1 MFSCGRIYSSTHT
14 HIYTQTSHARH
25 YRRKKISL
33 SSDCIDFP
41 LPHPL
46 NPAHTLPFT
55 ILLRPTPSHKSAQE
69 GRQQSK
75 QHPPHNYTRTTHNH
89 HAQCEATSLL
99 LTLTL
104 TGHASRDSS
113 SLASKRDDPLLA
125 SLPLFLSL
133 THSRTHNL
141 SFLSFAHT
149 SCYVSRA
156 PLRCLASWQARLLL
170 LLLMVLAAAGVCRR
184 GATRRDRRTDHKTWK
199 RREQ

>member
-1 MFSCGRIYSSTHT
+1 MSD
-14 HIYTQTSHARH
+14 AWH

-46 NPAHTLPFT
+46 NPAHTIPFT

-69 GRQQSK
+69 GRQQGK

-125 SLPLFLSL
+125 SLPLSLAHSLSHTQSVLFLVRAHLLPRFSL
-133 THSRTHNL
+133 
-141 SFLSFAHT
+141 
-149 SCYVSRA
+149 
-156 PLRCLASWQARLLL
+156 PLFVA
-170 LLLMVLAAAGVCRR
+170 
-184 GATRRDRRTDHKTWK
+184 
-199 RREQ
+199 